1 MNVGDKVWIIKQG
14 HSFYRKAGIIDNYKG
29 NYFLPYLVS
38 LVNDPGQYDGFK
50 EYELKL
56 YIPVEMP
63 EYFKI
68 IAK

>member
-29 NYFLPYLVS
+29 NLFLPYLVS
-38 LVNDPGQYDGFK
+38 LVNDSGQYDAFK